1 MNLETPLDDT
11 EPAPAAVPLT
21 QMRAGDR
28 GRLYATRLVVN
39 DREMLHALGLAERSP
54 FRVCKAG
61 DPWILQ
67 VRSTRIGMSPE
78 VAHRILVIPD
88 GSEP

>member
-1 MNLETPLDDT
+1 MNLESLDET
-11 EPAPAAVPLT
+11 ETAPGAVPLT
-21 QMRAGDR
+21 QMRAGER
-28 GRLYATRLVVN
+28 GRLHATRLVLN

-67 VRSTRIGMSPE
+67 VRSTRIGMSFE